1 MLSCRSLRRCST
13 FRTPRAALQCSWP
26 TISGARAREVD
37 LSGSTAVDS
46 HFGNRPLQ
54 NDGRVQ
60 VREGCGGAAR
70 VLHQIQSANL
80 QVAFLVR
87 AGGMILFEFYLVLE
101 NVFAVSAGKFNEQKR
116 PAKVFGD

>member
-1 MLSCRSLRRCST
+1 
-13 FRTPRAALQCSWP
+13 LQCSWP

-60 VREGCGGAAR
+60 LREGCGGAAR
-70 VLHQIQSANL
+70 VPHQIQSANL

-101 NVFAVSAGKFNEQKR
+101 NVFALSACKFNEQKR

>member
-1 MLSCRSLRRCST
+1 V
-13 FRTPRAALQCSWP
+13 FQCSWP

-46 HFGNRPLQ
+46 HFGK
-54 NDGRVQ
+54 
-60 VREGCGGAAR
+60 VREGCGGTAR

-101 NVFAVSAGKFNEQKR
+101 NVFAVSAGKFNKQKR

>member
-1 MLSCRSLRRCST
+1 
-13 FRTPRAALQCSWP
+13 LQCSWP

-37 LSGSTAVDS
+37 LSGSTVVDS

-54 NDGRVQ
+54 NDGRGQ
-60 VREGCGGAAR
+60 VREGYGGAAR

-87 AGGMILFEFYLVLE
+87 ARGMISFEFYLVLK
-101 NVFAVSAGKFNEQKR
+101 NVFALSACKFDEQKR

>member
-1 MLSCRSLRRCST
+1 MCAGPVCDGSQQIVERISQRVVIVYRS
-13 FRTPRAALQCSWP
+13 
-26 TISGARAREVD
+26 
-37 LSGSTAVDS
+37 
-46 HFGNRPLQ
+46 
-54 NDGRVQ
+54 
-60 VREGCGGAAR
+60 
-70 VLHQIQSANL
+70 L